1 MAIRMTLSDLQG
13 HSPTASLFKC
23 DLLYSYAAVDKISTD
38 LVHRTFRQNNYGR
51 TTLQSNLSLEVEI
64 WKSQSSRIKSQKSK
78 HDVICHAI

>member
-38 LVHRTFRQNNYGR
+38 LVHRTFRLRYLR
-51 TTLQSNLSLEVEI
+51 FLYVLPT
-64 WKSQSSRIKSQKSK
+64 
-78 HDVICHAI
+78 